1 LFRLPEGV
9 VSDEPGK
16 AAVRLAASAGLPLD
30 EWQRSVLVDSMGLR
44 SSGKWAAFSVCLIV
58 PRQNGKGNVLEA
70 RALAGLF
77 LLEEELIV
85 WTAHDAK
92 TAKEGFRRIVGHIS
106 NTPDLRRQV
115 AAIKRGNDDRGIEL
129 RSGQRLQFIARNSAS
144 GRGFSGDCVI
154 LDEAFKLDGDDMAAL
169 LPTLSAVPNPQI
181 WYASSAPMASSEQL
195 HNVRKRG
202 LAGRDDR
209 LAFFEWSVPKD
220 ADVASPESWAIANP
234 GYPHLIDDDAIT
246 AEWNEFSADADP
258 SKFARERCGV
268 PDDPVENVELIP
280 SWLSLVDAGSSIVSQ
295 HRLALDVS
303 PDRRWASF
311 GVAGRRGD
319 GRFHVETAHH
329 QPGTSW
335 VLEWAVASWQ
345 LRKIPIRIQT
355 GSFAGSFI
363 VPLRER
369 GVEVVEV
376 SSAEHAQALGQL
388 LDACASDGVRHLGQS
403 SLNAAVK
410 GATVRTAGDVDVLGR
425 RTSKVDITPLVA
437 VTLALGGVPENS
449 DALVFAY

>member
-1 LFRLPEGV
+1 
-9 VSDEPGK
+9 
-16 AAVRLAASAGLPLD
+16 
-30 EWQRSVLVDSMGLR
+30 MGLR
-44 SSGKWAAFSVCLIV
+44 STGKWAAFSVGLIV

-106 NTPDLRRQV
+106 NTPDLQRQV

-202 LAGRDDR
+202 LSGNDDR

-220 ADVASPESWAIANP
+220 ADLSSPESWAMANP

-246 AEWNEFSADADP
+246 AEWNEFGADDDV
-258 SKFARERCGV
+258 SRFARERCGIPDEPPEVAAVV
-268 PDDPVENVELIP
+268 PLPTWDA
-280 SWLSLVDAGSSIVSQ
+280 LVDKDSRIES
-295 HRLALDVS
+295 HRQFALDVS
-303 PDRRWASF
+303 PDRRWSSY
-311 GVAGRRGD
+311 GVVGRRSD
-319 GRFHVETAHH
+319 GLLHVETAHRE
-329 QPGTSW
+329 PGTGW
-335 VLEWAVASWQ
+335 VLDRGVELFEKW
-345 LRKIPIRIQT
+345 LTPIRIDKT
-355 GSFAGSFI
+355 SPAAAFI
-363 VPLRER
+363 SQLREK
-369 GVEVVEV
+369 GVQVVEMTT
-376 SSAEHAQALGQL
+376 AEHAQACGQFI
-388 LDACASDGVRHLGQS
+388 DATANGRLRHLGQL
-403 SLNAAVK
+403 SLDGALRGAVL
-410 GATVRTAGDVDVLGR
+410 RTSGDAELWGR
-425 RTSKVDITPLVA
+425 RSSKTDITPLVA
-437 VTLALGGVPENS
+437 ITLALGGVPLEPDDS
-449 DALVFAY
+449 GPFFAYT